1 MIFFFFFKFIKII
14 IWLLYSI
21 GEKKNMS
28 FKQHDIYIYI
38 YIFIKFLIIILQ
50 IISRSYLNELNDQP
64 DQIAQVSHMSFLH
77 IHPFQ
82 ATSSFQSSI
91 PGLNKFVSPPDVIFR
106 HLLQAVIHVCHM
118 VWMYSHI
125 AQCEA
130 LMQEGFNISDL
141 V

>member
-1 MIFFFFFKFIKII
+1 VHTD
-14 IWLLYSI
+14 Y
-21 GEKKNMS
+21 
-28 FKQHDIYIYI
+28 
-38 YIFIKFLIIILQ
+38 
-50 IISRSYLNELNDQP
+50 P

-82 ATSSFQSSI
+82 ATSSLQSSI

-118 VWMYSHI
+118 AWVYSRI
-125 AQCEA
+125 AQREA